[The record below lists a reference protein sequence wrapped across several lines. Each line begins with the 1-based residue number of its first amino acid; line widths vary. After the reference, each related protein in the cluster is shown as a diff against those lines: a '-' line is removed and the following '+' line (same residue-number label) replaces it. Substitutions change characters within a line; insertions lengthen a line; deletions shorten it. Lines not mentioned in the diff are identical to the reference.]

1 MVAISLSL
9 AHILTLLFL
18 SFTVT
23 TPAEKD
29 PRTAG

>member
-1 MVAISLSL
+1 MIAIGRSL
-9 AHILTLLFL
+9 AHILTLPFL

-23 TPAEKD
+23 TPTEKD